1 MIKSSFLISAVIL
14 IILSSCGFKVVNY
27 SDLINFEIKEISTSG
42 DERINYLLKNKLS
55 FSSKKD
61 EARSI
66 IIEIDTKKKKTVK
79 EKNIKNEIT
88 KYLISINIEVKF
100 EEINKNVSG
109 SFSVNKSGDYNVGS
123 QYSQTLNNEKKLTE
137 LLTDNLS
144 EEILDELGIR
154 LNAS

>member
-1 MIKSSFLISAVIL
+1 MKKIL
-14 IILSSCGFKVVNY
+14 IILSVFLLSSACGFEIIDRTKLANY
-27 SDLINFEIKEISTSG
+27 DINEIITIGDKRINFKI
-42 DERINYLLKNKLS
+42 KNKLLYG
-55 FSSKKD
+55 SKKND
-61 EARSI
+61 KKLFTI
-66 IIEIDTKKKKTVK
+66 YLNTKTKTVK

-88 KYLISINIEVKF
+88 KYLININIEVKF

-137 LLTDNLS
+137 LLTDKLS

>member
-1 MIKSSFLISAVIL
+1 MY
-14 IILSSCGFKVVNY
+14 G
-27 SDLINFEIKEISTSG
+27 
-42 DERINYLLKNKLS
+42 
-55 FSSKKD
+55 SKKND
-61 EARSI
+61 KKLFTI
-66 IIEIDTKKKKTVK
+66 YLNTKKTKTVK

-88 KYLISINIEVKF
+88 KYLININIEVKF

-123 QYSQTLNNEKKLTE
+123 QYSQTLNNEKLTE
-137 LLTDNLS
+137 LLTDKLS

>member
-88 KYLISINIEVKF
+88 KYKIAIDTNVKF
-100 EEINKNVSG
+100 KEISG
-109 SFSVNKSGDYNVGS
+109 NSYKEFSVNRTGDFDVNN
-123 QYSQTLNNEKKLTE
+123 QYSQTLTNEKKLID
-137 LLTDNLS
+137 LLANGIAN
-144 EEILDELGIR
+144 EILTEIISKFNDL
-154 LNAS
+154 

>member
-1 MIKSSFLISAVIL
+1 MKKIL
-14 IILSSCGFKVVNY
+14 IILSVFLLSSACGFEIIDRTKLANY
-27 SDLINFEIKEISTSG
+27 DINEIITIGDKRINFKI
-42 DERINYLLKNKLS
+42 KNKLLYG
-55 FSSKKD
+55 SKKND
-61 EARSI
+61 KKLFTI
-66 IIEIDTKKKKTVK
+66 YLNTKKTKTVK

-88 KYLISINIEVKF
+88 KYLININIEVKF

-137 LLTDNLS
+137 LLTDKLS